1 MEFYRR
7 IILSLQTKIKV
18 LKNSFDNMTKTLNYL
33 NLGDIVDFHLSKKE
47 LSTTHFEINFDE
59 LNNMDIDKFNLI
71 EKTNALMDF
80 NSILN
85 N

>member
-33 NLGDIVDFHLSKKE
+33 NLGDIV
-47 LSTTHFEINFDE
+47 NF
-59 LNNMDIDKFNLI
+59 
-71 EKTNALMDF
+71 
-80 NSILN
+80 
-85 N
+85 